1 MPAPVPAHRS
11 RPVVAALLAVVL
23 ALGSFLAVLTLGTG
37 TATAESSRAA
47 TSGCGA
53 AQQDL
58 ADAKAAVAS
67 DTRAVKRWKRTLR
80 RADTSAQERR
90 ARRKLRQ
97 AKHSLRLQREWR
109 ADAQRVYDD
118 CLAGTPSPT
127 SPTADPTA
135 PTSTA
140 TTTPTT
146 SPTTSGTPSPS
157 PTPQTCT
164 VLGVPVPCLP

>member
-37 TATAESSRAA
+37 AATAESSRAA

-80 RADTSAQERR
+80 RADTAAQERR
-90 ARRKLRQ
+90 ARRKLRRAQ
-97 AKHSLRLQREWR
+97 HSLRLQREWR
-109 ADAQRVYDD
+109 TDAQRVYDD

-135 PTSTA
+135 
-140 TTTPTT
+140 TT
-146 SPTTSGTPSPS
+146 SPTQTPPTTGPSPS
-157 PTPQTCT
+157 PTSTPPPSTC
-164 VLGVPVPCLP
+164 VPPLPPLPDICLP